1 MVQNFAFVTSS
12 EFLEVIYPL
21 EMVRKSFK
29 KIIKIYRNGFQYFLY
44 HIEGVD
50 PVEKS
55 NLLSGL

>member
-1 MVQNFAFVTSS
+1 MVVKFTFVTSS

-21 EMVRKSFK
+21 EMVRKCFK

-44 HIEGVD
+44 HFEGVD

-55 NLLSGL
+55 NLLSRL